1 MEDNLSKRIGIL
13 DDRFWHTGPGLG
25 KRHEPLHI
33 NLGTVIDGLMLW
45 QRESQAKAQHL
56 NTQEKSLWR
65 YFFEAEFS

>member
-33 NLGTVIDGLMLW
+33 NLGTVIDGLML
-45 QRESQAKAQHL
+45 
-56 NTQEKSLWR
+56 
-65 YFFEAEFS
+65 